1 MSYEKFEL
9 KGTRFWKNRFDDLKF
24 FDIVPFEDVLDRV
37 YNTFCDFGKFFSGGT
52 FIYYDEKYLSHPKMK
67 SLYKKYNI
75 NTDDDSE
82 MNQNNQICF
91 YPYGRNPF
99 EYKYNAKLIGSTSNY
114 QVRDGAIKS
123 PFEMLDLH
131 YNHYMWLGTDNPKQR
146 QLITNDYLYFS
157 IPNDLIR
164 TYQERTNNNWNME
177 IPSKFISEVN
187 DWDDVE
193 SIDKLIDEYDSKF
206 ENWNH
211 DFPIWAFRSI
221 LQDGLVMPS
230 TNFALRK
237 FLAAGTHRLFMCG
250 QSGNDYPI
258 FTQIPFNKTK
268 WSVTSP
274 GDIFRNEKYLSANI
288 DLEVKKIEFYLHYS
302 QKWPS
307 ILGEPEKIGYI
318 EL

>member
-1 MSYEKFEL
+1 MKKFEL
-9 KGTRFWKNRFDDLKF
+9 KGTRFWKNRFDDLNF

-37 YNTFCDFGKFFSGGT
+37 YNTFCDFGKFFTGGT
-52 FIYYDEKYLSHPKMK
+52 FIYYDERYLIHPKMK
-67 SLYKKYNI
+67 ALYQKYNVS
-75 NTDDDSE
+75 TK
-82 MNQNNQICF
+82 NNIERNENRQICF

-99 EYKYNAKLIGSTSNY
+99 EYKYSPEKIGSTSNY

-146 QLITNDYLYFS
+146 QLIINDYLYFS
-157 IPNDLIR
+157 IPYDLIG
-164 TYQERTNNNWNME
+164 TYQEKTNNNWDME
-177 IPSKFISEVN
+177 IPAKFISEVN

-193 SIDKLIDEYDSKF
+193 SIDKLIDEYDSKYK
-206 ENWNH
+206 NWNH

-288 DLEVKKIEFYLHYS
+288 DLEVKKIEFYLYYS